1 MAELLTQRPEKK
13 RLSDQQKMILEYLDK
28 HTFITCRTSI
38 LALGIIDLRKRVSEL
53 RRLGYD
59 IEDRTIKTT
68 NYYGKKIAYKEYYIQ
83 KGEQNA

>member
-1 MAELLTQRPEKK
+1 MVERSTQEPVKK
-13 RLSDQQKMILEYLDK
+13 KLSDQQKLVLDYLDK
-28 HTFITCRTSI
+28 HPYITCRTSI
-38 LALGIIDLRKRVSEL
+38 LALGIIDLRKRISEL

-59 IEDRTIKTT
+59 IEDRTVKTT